1 MLLAGIAKP
10 VDVVW
15 GGADRTHALTSHASV
30 LQDLPRAE
38 FVEFPDCGHFPAL
51 EAPERY
57 YPLVQRALDGV

>member
-38 FVEFPDCGHFPAL
+38 FVEFSDCGHFPAL
-51 EAPERY
+51 
-57 YPLVQRALDGV
+57 DGA